1 MSDQTNTELEIR
13 EKLRQQIQEKFGQVE
28 SIGIEPLLDEA
39 LEHVAG
45 GVEESSD
52 ICSWMWCSHANN
64 DLQENAAVRPA
75 VRPHAPARLTST
87 ERER

>member
-1 MSDQTNTELEIR
+1 MSDQNETR

-45 GVEESSD
+45 GVEESMD
-52 ICSWMWCSHANN
+52 ICSYMWCSNKESVSDTVA
-64 DLQENAAVRPA
+64 
-75 VRPHAPARLTST
+75 
-87 ERER
+87 